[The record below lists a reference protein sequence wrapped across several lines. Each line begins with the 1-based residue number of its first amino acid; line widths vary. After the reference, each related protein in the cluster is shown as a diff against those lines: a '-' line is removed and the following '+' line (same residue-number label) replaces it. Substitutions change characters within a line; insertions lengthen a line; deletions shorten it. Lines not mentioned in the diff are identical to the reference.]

1 MVAGLS
7 KHSGGLIP
15 AYVPVAP
22 KPTSNA
28 SDPTAETAMTV
39 LDPIAVDIS
48 LPSLRV
54 ETPRGSSP

>member
-7 KHSGGLIP
+7 KHCGGPFP

-22 KPTSNA
+22 KPTSNV
-28 SDPTAETAMTV
+28 SEPTAETAMAI

-54 ETPRGSSP
+54 ETLSGSR